1 MGQKSC
7 CHRQALA
14 QRIQRLVAAIGQH
27 RIGLRIQRISLLA
40 ARAAPPHH
48 GQTIGQRRMNFGQQ
62 ACKPAC
68 KQGLGTGQ
76 LAHGRGFDQQ
86 PTNQAPQRQRRHI
99 ARPAV
104 HQQIRPEGTHCAP
117 LGRGLKTIQHRR
129 VGKVLGHKAFELRG
143 AKGLEKA
150 RQAKANHIGVIAAD
164 HGQPG
169 LGLLAISV
177 IAIEQARHGAVNHI
191 DDLGDCH
198 AAQMLGRSITHP
210 VCQCLHLRA
219 RQHGHRHVQPCAIAL
234 KGQHMPLHLV
244 VAQPRQIT
252 GLDLLHLAVGRHAL
266 AAFTNSSTA
275 REQPLAAAPSAR
287 PSNKKPPS
295 AHRPTSSV
303 RMVLTEL

>member
-1 MGQKSC
+1 MD
-7 CHRQALA
+7 
-14 QRIQRLVAAIGQH
+14 
-27 RIGLRIQRISLLA
+27 
-40 ARAAPPHH
+40 
-48 GQTIGQRRMNFGQQ
+48 FGQQ
-62 ACKPAC
+62 PGKPAGE
-68 KQGLGTGQ
+68 QGLGTGQ
-76 LAHGRGFDQQ
+76 LAHGWGFDQQ
-86 PTNQAPQRQRRHI
+86 STNQAPQRQRGHI

-104 HQQIRPEGTHCAP
+104 HQQIRPEGTHSPP
-117 LGRGLKTIQHRR
+117 LDRGLKAIQHRR
-129 VGKVLGHKAFELRG
+129 VGKILGHKAFELRG
-143 AKGLEKA
+143 AKGLEKS
-150 RQAKANHIGVIAAD
+150 RQPQANHISVIAAD

-177 IAIEQARHGAVNHI
+177 IAIEQARHGAVNHV

-210 VCQCLHLRA
+210 VCQRLHLLA
-219 RQHGHRHVQPCAIAL
+219 SQHGHRHFQPRAIRL

-275 REQPLAAAPSAR
+275 KEQPLAAAPSAR
-287 PSNKKPPS
+287 PSSKKPPS